1 MTIIFDPVNG
11 YKETSMTTNNNP
23 AIWAVVIFI
32 GILLLLAFRSV
43 FFVLPFG
50 FLPGVAHVFRDAGH
64 SVTGTLS
71 FFPIVLLPLALLALW
86 IFVCIW
92 VYRDAQERG
101 MNGVLWALLV
111 FIGHVIGLI
120 IYLIVRSEQAKRPQ
134 AACCE
139 KCPSCGTEVRTGYTF
154 CPHCG
159 KPMRAVCPNCKKPVQ
174 AEWKVCPH
182 CGASLD
188 PGRTQQA

>member
-1 MTIIFDPVNG
+1 
-11 YKETSMTTNNNP
+11 MTTNNNT
-23 AIWAVVIFI
+23 ATWALVILV
-32 GILLLLAFRSV
+32 GLLALLAFRSI

-50 FLPGVAHVFRDAGH
+50 FFPGAAHVFREAGH
-64 SVTGTLS
+64 SIGSVFG

-86 IFVCIW
+86 IFVCVW

-101 MNGVLWALLV
+101 MNGLLWALLV
-111 FIGHVIGLI
+111 LIGHVIGLI
-120 IYLIVRSEQAKRPQ
+120 IYLIVRSERAARPQAQ

-139 KCPSCGTEVRTGYTF
+139 KCPSCGTEVRAGYTF

-159 KPMRAVCPNCKKPVQ
+159 KPMKLVCPSCKRPV
-174 AEWKVCPH
+174 ESGWKVCPH

-188 PGRTQQA
+188 AGKVEQA

>member
-1 MTIIFDPVNG
+1 M
-11 YKETSMTTNNNP
+11 SNNNS
-23 AIWAVVIFI
+23 AATVALVILAV
-32 GILLLLAFRSV
+32 LLALLAFRSI

-50 FLPGVAHVFRDAGH
+50 FFPGAAHVFREAGH
-64 SVTGTLS
+64 AVGGAFS
-71 FFPIVLLPLALLALW
+71 FFPLLFLPLALLALW
-86 IFVCIW
+86 LFVCVW
-92 VYRDAQERG
+92 VYRDAQQRG

-120 IYLIVRSEQAKRPQ
+120 IYLIVRSERAARPQ

-139 KCPSCGTEVRTGYTF
+139 KCPSCGREVGPGYTF

-159 KPMRAVCPNCKKPVQ
+159 KPMKAVCPSCKKPVQ

-182 CGASLD
+182 CGANLE
-188 PGRTQQA
+188 PGRTEQA